1 MKLAGMKLPAHPT
14 SLVVTLKQLGL
25 YRFSFRHVLFLAFI
39 NVSSGWLALKLATPP
54 GYVTAVFPPAGIALA
69 AMLVWGAGVWP
80 GVFLGS
86 FCLNILAGLA
96 TPGGIDVNDVEL
108 AAVIAAG
115 STLQALVGLLLVQY
129 VVPEARLLRDAR
141 RIVVML
147 LLGGPLACLIAS
159 SIGSFSLLLLG
170 KISNGGLPYSWW
182 TWWVGDSIGVIL
194 CAPQFLVL
202 EQMRRDKRRSRL
214 ITVIAP
220 SLTMLALV
228 VMLFIQASNWENQ
241 RLESAFR
248 AQARPVV
255 ENLQQ
260 DLGAYQSAVDSV
272 RRFFESSTDVSPA
285 AYANFTGELRAQYPG
300 IMAMELVPQVSGTER
315 SAFERQARTMGF
327 GDFAIK
333 QGTPDGGLQ
342 VALQR
347 PVYYPIFYI
356 EPLKPYRDIQGFDLG
371 SSNIRLR
378 ALTKA
383 RDSHQTVV
391 TERFTLITTRRDG
404 LLVMSPIYPPNAAGE
419 PQHFQGVVMGVF
431 DIETVIGHAIPES
444 LGKSIVVT
452 IDDVTDPQHPSPL
465 YRGEGHG
472 SNQPGLTMQQTLH
485 LGDRHWLLHIAASD
499 TFLAGKNTLVSWLVL
514 AAGLLFIGVLQMLLL
529 AMSGFTH
536 NIEEEV
542 EARTHQL
549 AESERRL
556 SLALREQET
565 LLKEVYHRVKNNLQ
579 VIYSLLNLE
588 GYGLHEGAAKAALQ
602 NTAARVRAMALVH
615 EKLYRSGSLAS
626 ISLEDYLKDL
636 LLQIKGANAGN
647 ARHINIETAI
657 ADVQIGLDSA
667 IPLGLLVNELISNSL
682 KHGYPQGAS
691 GCITVSVSPVG
702 DKLLLNVRDDGI
714 GMPEGF
720 DLVKSGSMGLRL
732 ASSLARQLGGELVVD
747 AGPGAGFY
755 VSMQLS

>member
-1 MKLAGMKLPAHPT
+1 
-14 SLVVTLKQLGL
+14 
-25 YRFSFRHVLFLAFI
+25 
-39 NVSSGWLALKLATPP
+39 
-54 GYVTAVFPPAGIALA
+54 
-69 AMLVWGAGVWP
+69 
-80 GVFLGS
+80 
-86 FCLNILAGLA
+86 
-96 TPGGIDVNDVEL
+96 
-108 AAVIAAG
+108 
-115 STLQALVGLLLVQY
+115 
-129 VVPEARLLRDAR
+129 
-141 RIVVML
+141 
-147 LLGGPLACLIAS
+147 
-159 SIGSFSLLLLG
+159 
-170 KISNGGLPYSWW
+170 
-182 TWWVGDSIGVIL
+182 
-194 CAPQFLVL
+194 
-202 EQMRRDKRRSRL
+202 
-214 ITVIAP
+214 
-220 SLTMLALV
+220 
-228 VMLFIQASNWENQ
+228 
-241 RLESAFR
+241 
-248 AQARPVV
+248 
-255 ENLQQ
+255 
-260 DLGAYQSAVDSV
+260 
-272 RRFFESSTDVSPA
+272 
-285 AYANFTGELRAQYPG
+285 
-300 IMAMELVPQVSGTER
+300 
-315 SAFERQARTMGF
+315 
-327 GDFAIK
+327 
-333 QGTPDGGLQ
+333 
-342 VALQR
+342 
-347 PVYYPIFYI
+347 
-356 EPLKPYRDIQGFDLG
+356 
-371 SSNIRLR
+371 
-378 ALTKA
+378 
-383 RDSHQTVV
+383 
-391 TERFTLITTRRDG
+391 
-404 LLVMSPIYPPNAAGE
+404 
-419 PQHFQGVVMGVF
+419 
-431 DIETVIGHAIPES
+431 
-444 LGKSIVVT
+444 
-452 IDDVTDPQHPSPL
+452 
-465 YRGEGHG
+465 
-472 SNQPGLTMQQTLH
+472 
-485 LGDRHWLLHIAASD
+485 
-499 TFLAGKNTLVSWLVL
+499 
-514 AAGLLFIGVLQMLLL
+514 
-529 AMSGFTH
+529 MSGFTH